1 MIRGPPRSTRT
12 DTLFPYTTLVRSG
25 LDNEL
30 TLLRELDC
38 YADFTMPSAPSPT
51 QTTTINSIYYAT
63 DDPVRP
69 KSHDTATP
77 ARVGV
82 PGRGD
87 LLLVQGPLG
96 LNWPDRR
103 HGIIPPIENS
113 DIPANYP
120 PTPARVA
127 GWLAA
132 GHPAPGTPP

>member
-1 MIRGPPRSTRT
+1 M
-12 DTLFPYTTLVRSG
+12 
-25 LDNEL
+25 
-30 TLLRELDC
+30 LLRELDC

-69 KSHDTATP
+69 KSHDTGTP

-96 LNWPDRR
+96 LNWRDRR
-103 HGIIPPIENS
+103 HGIIPRIQNS
-113 DIPANYP
+113 DIRANYP
-120 PTPARVA
+120 HTPAPVA
-127 GWLAA
+127 GRSDA
-132 GHPAPGTPP
+132 GLHHQARPPWRLVQLPTTTTP